1 MGSPPIDGAG
11 TRSQRLPLLVSQ
23 SKAFTTTITDM
34 ADGPLSPL
42 LGLDL
47 RISHRQLI
55 HLDRIKNSDSPCI
68 EGVSIHQRD
77 LVKKW
82 EY

>member
-11 TRSQRLPLLVSQ
+11 TRSQRLLLLISQ
-23 SKAFTTTITDM
+23 PKAFTTTITDM

-42 LGLDL
+42 LESDL

-55 HLDRIKNSDSPCI
+55 RLNRIEDSDSPCI
-68 EGVSIHQRD
+68 EGVSIHQRG

-82 EY
+82 KC